1 VSTVTPG
8 QRVTRDDIEQKL
20 REITGEVSDEV
31 DTARNIAVT
40 VGIAGVVLIVVLAF
54 LLGRRRGKKRTT
66 IVEVRR
72 I

>member
-1 VSTVTPG
+1 MSPPTPDE
-8 QRVTRDDIEQKL
+8 RVTRDDIERKL
-20 REITGEVSDEV
+20 REITGEVNDEV
-31 DTARNIAVT
+31 AEARHLAITA
-40 VGIAGVVLIVVLAF
+40 GIAAVVLVVVLAF